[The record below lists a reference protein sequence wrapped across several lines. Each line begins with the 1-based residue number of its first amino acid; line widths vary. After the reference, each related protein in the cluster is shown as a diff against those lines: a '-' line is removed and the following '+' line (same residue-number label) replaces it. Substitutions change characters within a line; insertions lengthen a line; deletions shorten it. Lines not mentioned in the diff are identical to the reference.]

1 MEDAIVSTRNL
12 LLVWSLIVFA
22 CASVA
27 AQTGNTKHFAKDGLS
42 FDYPAGWTLEDASD
56 GDAQKLKLSRA
67 DGDIQLAVFVHRGH
81 ITEEKM
87 ADAHKTFIDPYVTTY
102 PQQFPGAKVE
112 RTADTTEIAGL
123 NAEGTRLKMSFGS
136 DSATAQI
143 YWALVNGRVVVLTFF
158 GPDADRKKFASS
170 WDMLRNTLKIEEAK
184 PAAPKPSPTPK

>member
-12 LLVWSLIVFA
+12 LLLLSVLAFSWT
-22 CASVA
+22 SVA
-27 AQTGNTKHFAKDGLS
+27 AQTGNAKHFAKEGLS

-87 ADAHKTFIDPYVTTY
+87 ADAHKTFIDPYVTSF

-112 RTADTTEIAGL
+112 RTADATEVAGVK
-123 NAEGTRLKMSFGS
+123 AEGTRLKMSFGA

-143 YWALVNGRVVVLTFF
+143 YWTLVNGRVVILTFF

-170 WDMLRNTLKIEEAK
+170 WDMLRSTLKIEEAK

>member
-1 MEDAIVSTRNL
+1 MSTRNL
-12 LLVWSLIVFA
+12 LVLLSLLLFSW
-22 CASVA
+22 ASVV
-27 AQTGNTKHFAKDGLS
+27 AQTANAKHFSKDGLS

-67 DGDIQLAVFVHRGH
+67 DGDIQLAVFAHRGR

-87 ADAHKTFIDPYVTTY
+87 VDAHKTFIDPYVTGY
-102 PQQFPGAKVE
+102 PAQFPGAKLE
-112 RTADTTEIAGL
+112 RTADATEIAGVK
-123 NAEGTRLKMSFGS
+123 AEGTRLKMSFGT

-170 WDMLRNTLKIEEAK
+170 WDMLRNSLKIEEAK
-184 PAAPKPSPTPK
+184 PAAPKPSPTPN